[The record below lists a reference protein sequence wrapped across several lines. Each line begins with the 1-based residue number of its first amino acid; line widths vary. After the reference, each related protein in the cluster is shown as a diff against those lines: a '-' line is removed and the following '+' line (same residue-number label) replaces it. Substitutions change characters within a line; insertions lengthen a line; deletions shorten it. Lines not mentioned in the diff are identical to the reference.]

1 MADERAAPVHV
12 VATAGHVDHGKS
24 SLLLGLTGMD
34 PDRLEEEKR
43 RGLTIDLGFAWCT
56 LPSGAEV
63 GFVDVPGHER
73 FVRNMLAGVGP
84 VRLVLFVV
92 AADEGWKP
100 QSEEHLQILD
110 VLGVDAGV
118 IALTKTDLVDDEA
131 LAIALDDVRG
141 RVAGTALER
150 ARVVPC
156 SSATG
161 AGLQDLSEALDE
173 MLESAPRPRE
183 PGPARL
189 HVDRVF
195 AIAGAGT
202 VVTGTLTGGALS
214 VGDEVALLP
223 RDLRARIRGLQTH
236 RRRIARATPG
246 SRVAVNLVGPERSRI
261 ERGDVLVPA
270 GRWRPTSVFEMSL
283 SPVRGLSHDLSARG
297 AYKLHAG
304 AAERDA
310 RVRIYGGGRASP
322 GERSYARVRVDV
334 PLVLRIGDR
343 VVVRDAGRDETVA
356 GGTVLD
362 ADPPRRAG
370 PDPERRLA
378 ARERASTAELPALVI
393 GERGGAIEAD
403 ELEAIVGHEVPAID
417 GATRRG
423 AWWLG
428 ADVLERATRAGAGAA
443 RDHHA
448 ANPLEPGVPAA
459 DVKRAIASAVG
470 RPLHPALDALLD
482 AVVAGGGLVAD
493 GPVLRLPE
501 HRPDVARRAPELESV
516 RRVVEAG
523 EPTPPT
529 IGRLV
534 AAGHPRDVVDAAIRT
549 GVVVRIAPDL
559 VVTAGFLERALAEI
573 RSAGAEGLTVS
584 ALRERLGTSRKYA
597 VPLVEHLDA
606 RGLTIRRGDVRIARR
621 ADG

>member
-448 ANPLEPGVPAA
+448 ANPLEPGAPAA

-501 HRPDVARRAPELESV
+501 HRPDVARRAPELDSV